1 MGSARRNAARGI
13 LRSLYARVYII
24 YVCGVHGVTK
34 VVLPFNAQKYILSR
48 KAQRPRG
55 IFCEVLAPAA
65 FTRRR
70 RDSGGEPRGM

>member
-1 MGSARRNAARGI
+1 MCAAFMVG
-13 LRSLYARVYII
+13 LKLFY
-24 YVCGVHGVTK
+24 H
-34 VVLPFNAQKYILSR
+34 FNAQKYILSR

-70 RDSGGEPRGM
+70 RDSGGEPRGIEHKKRPILCGRGGDSS